1 LRAVLEAPTPV
12 PEPDP
17 SHTPGPWEVPNF
29 EAVADDPATEADRVR
44 AKLVPRSFFGEGER
58 PTRKLRADG
67 QPPPEPPPEGA
78 TRELSAVVLP
88 EEEPAPRRT
97 SEATTDPEMRRAR
110 LGQAPE
116 PHREQRQTGPSL
128 PAAAAPSQTGEWRR
142 AAAGRPRGFRLPGS
156 GPRRGL
162 VVAVLGIV
170 LVGLVAF
177 IVLRTVFRSGA
188 TPPGGV
194 VATAA
199 APAEPSGE
207 ELYGAAVL
215 ALEAGKTGEAE
226 AGLKALLTKQA
237 AHAGA
242 LASLGVLLYDA
253 GRYAEALP
261 VFERLVAADQ
271 GNADAYWHLG
281 QAARAAGDRARA
293 RVALE
298 RFLDL
303 APADHVARD
312 AVQETLRTL

>member
-1 LRAVLEAPTPV
+1 
-12 PEPDP
+12 
-17 SHTPGPWEVPNF
+17 
-29 EAVADDPATEADRVR
+29 
-44 AKLVPRSFFGEGER
+44 
-58 PTRKLRADG
+58 
-67 QPPPEPPPEGA
+67 
-78 TRELSAVVLP
+78 
-88 EEEPAPRRT
+88 
-97 SEATTDPEMRRAR
+97 M
-110 LGQAPE
+110 
-116 PHREQRQTGPSL
+116 
-128 PAAAAPSQTGEWRR
+128 
-142 AAAGRPRGFRLPGS
+142 
-156 GPRRGL
+156 
-162 VVAVLGIV
+162 
-170 LVGLVAF
+170 
-177 IVLRTVFRSGA
+177 
-188 TPPGGV
+188 